1 MVAKVRGARA
11 DLMLGAAMSSND
23 QKLQPEVIEYVP
35 KNRPVFN
42 WKVILVLLLLWVAV
56 VVAMVFVK
64 APMFRIIWPII
75 AVVLVGYLLIC
86 TVAFL
91 RRK

>member
-1 MVAKVRGARA
+1 MIATVQGARA
-11 DLMLGAAMSSND
+11 DLMLGTAMSSND
-23 QKLQPEVIEYVP
+23 QKHQPEVIEYVP
-35 KNRPVFN
+35 KNRPMFN

-56 VVAMVFVK
+56 LLAMVFVK

-86 TVAFL
+86 TVASL

>member
-1 MVAKVRGARA
+1 MPI
-11 DLMLGAAMSSND
+11 SNR
-23 QKLQPEVIEYVP
+23 QPKVIEYVP

-64 APMFRIIWPII
+64 APMLRIIWPII
-75 AVVLVGYLLIC
+75 AVVLVGYLLLC
-86 TVAFL
+86 TAVFL

>member
-1 MVAKVRGARA
+1 MPT
-11 DLMLGAAMSSND
+11 SNR
-23 QKLQPEVIEYVP
+23 QPKVIEYVP

-42 WKVILVLLLLWVAV
+42 WKVILVLLLLWGAV

-64 APMFRIIWPII
+64 APMIRIIWPII
-75 AVVLVGYLLIC
+75 AVALVGYLLFC
-86 TVAFL
+86 TVVFL

>member
-11 DLMLGAAMSSND
+11 DLMLGAAMSTND
-23 QKLQPEVIEYVP
+23 QKRQPDVIEYVP

-64 APMFRIIWPII
+64 APMFRVIWPII
-75 AVVLVGYLLIC
+75 AVVLIGYLLIC
-86 TVAFL
+86 TVASLL
-91 RRK
+91 RR

>member
-1 MVAKVRGARA
+1 MVANVRGARA

-23 QKLQPEVIEYVP
+23 QKRQPEVIEYVP

-56 VVAMVFVK
+56 VVAMIFVK

-86 TVAFL
+86 TAASL

>member
-1 MVAKVRGARA
+1 
-11 DLMLGAAMSSND
+11 MSISNPPP
-23 QKLQPEVIEYVP
+23 KVIEYVP

-42 WKVILVLLLLWVAV
+42 WTVILVLLLLWVAV

-64 APMFRIIWPII
+64 APMLRMIWPII
-75 AVVLVGYLLIC
+75 AVVLVGYLLLC
-86 TVAFL
+86 TVALL